1 MSDRAHCCCMMFYV
15 RADGVETCQ
24 IRDRAAPARNP
35 RSVRRGALAEARRL
49 LGGTSP
55 RFFTRAPAGFW
66 GESYCGLS
74 RSRAA
79 PPPPDLSPTADR
91 ATPAATRPRA
101 RRPVERRGGWRPGT
115 PAARGTPPSGGRRP
129 RVTNIPA
136 SVCESWSWTVPAF
149 WPEPRRRRVGM
160 RFRAEAR
167 GTSRLLRARVRSS
180 TRWMSYATNDVKR
193 YNIRSRFA
201 RVLRCPLGH
210 ENPKWAGVAN
220 TPRPRSLW

>member
-1 MSDRAHCCCMMFYV
+1 MCVPTAWRRVRSEILPRSRGSRA
-15 RADGVETCQ
+15 Q
-24 IRDRAAPARNP
+24 PA
-35 RSVRRGALAEARRL
+35 SVRRGALAEARRL

-74 RSRAA
+74 RSRRGAPA
-79 PPPPDLSPTADR
+79 PPALAARDR
-91 ATPAATRPRA
+91 GRRTRPRA
-101 RRPVERRGGWRPGT
+101 RRTVERRGGWRPGT

-136 SVCESWSWTVPAF
+136 SVRESWTV
-149 WPEPRRRRVGM
+149 RVLLLRSGERGGVGC

-180 TRWMSYATNDVKR
+180 TRWMSYTTNDVKNVIIYDR
-193 YNIRSRFA
+193 GSRAFSA
-201 RVLRCPLGH
+201 CPLGH

>member
-1 MSDRAHCCCMMFYV
+1 MGRKLLWPLSVSR
-15 RADGVETCQ
+15 G
-24 IRDRAAPARNP
+24 APAARPARPAP
-35 RSVRRGALAEARRL
+35 RPALARR
-49 LGGTSP
+49 T
-55 RFFTRAPAGFW
+55 
-66 GESYCGLS
+66 
-74 RSRAA
+74 
-79 PPPPDLSPTADR
+79 
-91 ATPAATRPRA
+91 
-101 RRPVERRGGWRPGT
+101 VERRGGWRPGT

-210 ENPKWAGVAN
+210 ENPKWAGVAS
-220 TPRPRSLW
+220 TPRPRSLWSGRGRRVGTCPTAPKRKTGVHVSQRHPTLRDARRTRPVR